1 MLVALPNCTDII
13 VTGYCS
19 IRPTREQAL
28 NDLKAF
34 IVCNG
39 LAVTFNPLLKAQIPA
54 EYRSAIEELVQRYD
68 TTEHVIV
75 DGKNSQLLDELG
87 LLDYLGQF
95 DTIAGT
101 PEHVSSVLQGLK
113 DRGVSTFV
121 INMPGHADREN
132 TMRQLAQIR
141 GELS

>member
-121 INMPGHADREN
+121 INMPGHADSEN
-132 TMRQLAQIR
+132 TMRQLAEIKKMT
-141 GELS
+141 